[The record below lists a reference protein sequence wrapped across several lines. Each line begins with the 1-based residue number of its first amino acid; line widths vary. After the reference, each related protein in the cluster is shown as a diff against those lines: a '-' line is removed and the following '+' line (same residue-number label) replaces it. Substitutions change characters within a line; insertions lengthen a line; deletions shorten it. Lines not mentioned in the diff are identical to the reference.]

1 MVILMATLAL
11 AGIGSAGV
19 QDPALAALLD
29 EHWDAYLQASPV
41 LATQLGDHRFDDL
54 LDDNSP
60 QARAAWDAQRASWL
74 ARAAAIKPSAPEDQ
88 LSLRLFVDDQ
98 ETAAAVDHDCDLPS
112 WSVSARDN
120 ALILVN
126 GLAESHPV
134 ATPEDAANFLAR
146 ARALSGYVDQAG
158 ANLKI
163 GLGSGKVANAA
174 SVRIVVDQVSREIAK
189 PPAEWGLRTA
199 GAGLPEAE
207 RARFHA
213 ALEELI
219 RGQIAPALD
228 RYVVLLRTDVL
239 PLARPTD
246 REGLGALPGGDRCY
260 AALVRRH
267 TSLAL
272 PPAAIHTTGLAELAR
287 IHKEMR
293 RLGRKLFGTRDL
305 ASIFARLRSDPAL
318 HFQTADEVEAKA
330 SEALR
335 RAKAAIPDFFGRLPR
350 ADCVVSRIPDHEAP
364 YTTIAYYWPSVPGG
378 EKPGQYFIN
387 TYAPETRPR
396 YEAEA
401 LAWHEAIPG
410 HHLQIAIAQELPEMP
425 AFRKNAYVTA
435 YSEGWALYTERLAEE
450 MGLYSSDLDRMG
462 MLSFDTWRASRLVV
476 DTGMHSMGWSREQA
490 VQFMLANTAL
500 AENNIRNEVD
510 RYLTDPGQALAYKL
524 GQLEILRLRRDA
536 EKRLGKRFDL
546 KAFHDVVLD
555 GGPMTLAALGERVE
569 AWVQRSL

>member
-1 MVILMATLAL
+1 MVILMATLAF

-29 EHWDAYLQASPV
+29 EHWDAYLESSPV
-41 LATQLGDHRFDDL
+41 TATQLGDHRFDDQ

-60 QARAAWDAQRASWL
+60 QARAAWDARRASWL
-74 ARAAAIKPSAPEDQ
+74 ARAAAIQPANPEDQ

-98 ETAAAVDHDCDLPS
+98 ATAAAVDHDCDLPT

-120 ALILVN
+120 ALIMVN
-126 GLAESHPV
+126 GLAESHPIEN
-134 ATPEDAANFLAR
+134 AEDAANFLAR
-146 ARALSGYVDQAG
+146 ARALPGYVDQAT
-158 ANLKI
+158 ANLTI
-163 GLGSGKVANAA
+163 GLAKGKVANAA
-174 SVRIVVDQVSREIAK
+174 SVRIVIDQVSGEIAK
-189 PPAEWGLRTA
+189 PPADWGLRTA
-199 GAGLPEAE
+199 GAALPDGE
-207 RARFHA
+207 RAHFQA
-213 ALEELI
+213 ALDEVI
-219 RGQIAPALD
+219 RAEIAPALE
-228 RYVVLLRTDVL
+228 RYVALLRTEIL
-239 PLARPTD
+239 PVARPVD
-246 REGLGALPGGDRCY
+246 REGVGALPGGDRCY

-267 TSLAL
+267 TSLDKT
-272 PPAAIHTTGLAELAR
+272 PEEIHATGLAELER

-293 RLGRKLFGTRDL
+293 KLGKKLFGTRDL
-305 ASIFARLRSDPAL
+305 ATIFARLRSDPAL
-318 HFQTADEVEAKA
+318 HFTTSDEVEAKA
-330 SEALR
+330 SEALA
-335 RAKAAIPDFFGRLPR
+335 RAKAAIPRFFGRLPR
-350 ADCVVSRIPDHEAP
+350 ADCVVARIPAHEAP

-387 TYAPETRPR
+387 TYAPETRPT

-401 LAWHEAIPG
+401 LAWHESIPG

-435 YSEGWALYTERLAEE
+435 YSEGWALYTERLADE
-450 MGLYSSDLDRMG
+450 MGLYSGDLDRMG

-476 DTGMHSMGWSREQA
+476 DTGMHAMGWTREQA
-490 VQFMLANTAL
+490 VHFMLANTAL

-524 GQLEILRLRRDA
+524 GQLEILRLRKDA

-555 GGPMTLAALGERVE
+555 GGPMTLAALDQRVE
-569 AWVQRSL
+569 DWIKARS